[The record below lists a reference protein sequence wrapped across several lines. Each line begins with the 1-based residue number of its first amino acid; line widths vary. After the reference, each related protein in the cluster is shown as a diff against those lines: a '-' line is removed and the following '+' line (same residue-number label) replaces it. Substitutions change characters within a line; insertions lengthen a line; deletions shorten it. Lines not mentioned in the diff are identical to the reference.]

1 MEEIPILGVVVG
13 KGQVKMEQ
21 EKIKAIKEWKIP
33 MKIKDVE
40 SFLRFANF
48 YRRFIHNF
56 SHTARPLNELKD
68 KKEWKWEKE
77 HQEAFEE
84 LKEKIT
90 SQPVLSLPRREGK
103 FRVEMY
109 ASGHAIGGVLS
120 QEQDGKW
127 KPIAFLSRT
136 MQSAEQ
142 NYEIYD
148 KELLVIVKALT
159 KWR

>member
-13 KGQVKMEQ
+13 KEQVKMEQ
-21 EKIKAIKEWKIP
+21 EKIKAVKEWKTST
-33 MKIKDVE
+33 KIKDME

-48 YRRFIHNF
+48 YREFIHNF
-56 SHTARPLNELKD
+56 SHTARPLNELKG

-90 SQPVLSLPRREGK
+90 SQLVLSLPRREGK
-103 FRVEMY
+103 FRIEMD

-127 KPIAFLSRT
+127 KPIAFLSRM
-136 MQSAEQ
+136 MQAVER
-142 NYEIYD
+142 NYKIYD
-148 KELLVIVKALT
+148 KELLAIVEALA
-159 KWR
+159 K